1 MFKEI
6 FENVFLINSDLATK
20 NLSPGFRVYG
30 EKLVKDENGVEYR
43 IWDPYR
49 SKLAAAIKLGLKTL
63 PIKKESRVLYLG
75 AATGTTSSHVS
86 DIAEKGIVYCVE
98 ISAVAMKHLLK
109 VAEKR
114 ENMIPL
120 LNDARKPEEYAQY
133 VKEVDVIYEDVSCKE
148 QAEILLANS
157 SLLKQKGYALFAI
170 KSQSIDV
177 SKNPKEVFKEVKQKI
192 SSTFEILQEINI
204 EKYHKHHLFLLLRK
218 K

>member
-6 FENVFLINSDLATK
+6 FENVFLVDSELATK

-30 EKLVKDENGVEYR
+30 EKLVKDEKGVEYR

-49 SKLAAAIKLGLKTL
+49 SKLAAAIKLGLKIL

-86 DIAEKGIVYCVE
+86 DIAEKGVVYCVE
-98 ISAVAMKHLLK
+98 ISAIAMKHLLK

-133 VKEVDVIYEDVSCKE
+133 IKEVDVIYEDVSCKE

-177 SKNPKEVFKEVKQKI
+177 SKNPKQVFKEVEQKI
-192 SSTFEILQEINI
+192 SNTFEILQEVNI

>member
-30 EKLVKDENGVEYR
+30 EKLVKDEKGVEYR

-75 AATGTTSSHVS
+75 AATGTTPSHVS

-133 VKEVDVIYEDVSCKE
+133 VKEADVIYEDVSCKE

-204 EKYHKHHLFLLLRK
+204 EKYHKHHLFLLLRNK
-218 K
+218 

>member
-30 EKLVKDENGVEYR
+30 EKLVKDENGIEYR

-49 SKLAAAIKLGLKTL
+49 SKLAAAIKLGLRTL

-75 AATGTTSSHVS
+75 AATGTTPSHVS

-204 EKYHKHHLFLLLRK
+204 EKYHRHHLFLLLRK